1 MKYYWIFTIILAI
14 IGGVSVF
21 FIDYKTRY
29 LISDFLGKK
38 IKKTFTRLD
47 KVGSVWL
54 FSVIALFTL
63 GSFIALSFFIQ
74 HAVNTGDWSY
84 VTPVIVIFSFFGI
97 FCLFIL
103 AYNVRKGNFKIH
115 DKN

>member
-1 MKYYWIFTIILAI
+1 MNYYLIFMIILAI

-29 LISDFLGKK
+29 LISNFLGKK

-54 FSVIALFTL
+54 FSVITLFTL
-63 GSFIALSFFIQ
+63 GSFIALGFSIQ
-74 HAVNTGDWSY
+74 YY
-84 VTPVIVIFSFFGI
+84 VTPMIVIFTLLGALF
-97 FCLFIL
+97 LFIL
-103 AYNVRKGNFKIH
+103 VYNVRKGNFKIH
-115 DKN
+115 DKK